1 MSEEVK
7 PPGDSGS
14 VASHGSSRAFGI
26 PEMREFAKDHPDE
39 RVRLMMKRLDE
50 TRSRSA
56 RWCEAMQRMK
66 QEIIE
71 LKEFAEAHYSD
82 QPGHV
87 IYHGLTVDVP
97 DRCELIAKIPGLAT
111 YLSTYC

>member
-1 MSEEVK
+1 MSK
-7 PPGDSGS
+7 DPKQPDDPGS
-14 VASHGSSRAFGI
+14 VASHCSSRAFGV

-50 TRSRSA
+50 ARSRSA

-71 LKEFAEAHYSD
+71 LKEFAEAHHRD
-82 QPGHV
+82 EPGHI

-97 DRCELIAKIPGLAT
+97 HRCELIAKRA
-111 YLSTYC
+111 